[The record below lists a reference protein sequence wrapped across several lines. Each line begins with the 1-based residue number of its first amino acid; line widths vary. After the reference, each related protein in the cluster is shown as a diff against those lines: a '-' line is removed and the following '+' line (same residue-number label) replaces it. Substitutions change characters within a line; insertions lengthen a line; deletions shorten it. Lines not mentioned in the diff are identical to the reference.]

1 MKKWWVTMLMMCLD
15 HLGVALVVD
24 VVAVAALKVVAAVLA
39 EIALIMVVRAVC
51 TVYDEVSLSPIWMVG
66 DELPVGVLRSMK
78 RTHRVELG
86 VHFIDRG
93 VANSL
98 EHR

>member
-1 MKKWWVTMLMMCLD
+1 MLMMCLD
-15 HLGVALVVD
+15 HLGVALVVG
-24 VVAVAALKVVAAVLA
+24 VVAVAALKVVAAVLV

-51 TVYDEVSLSPIWMVG
+51 TVCDEVSLSPIWMVG

>member
-1 MKKWWVTMLMMCLD
+1 MLMMCLD

-24 VVAVAALKVVAAVLA
+24 VVAAAALKVAAAVLA

-51 TVYDEVSLSPIWMVG
+51 TVCDEFSLSPILMVG

-78 RTHRVELG
+78 LRIG
-86 VHFIDRG
+86 SG
-93 VANSL
+93 
-98 EHR
+98 

>member
-66 DELPVGVLRSMK
+66 DKLPIGGSGVYEAYASGRARCAFHGS
-78 RTHRVELG
+78 RHRQQ
-86 VHFIDRG
+86 
-93 VANSL
+93 S
-98 EHR
+98 

>member
-1 MKKWWVTMLMMCLD
+1 MLMMCLD

-24 VVAVAALKVVAAVLA
+24 VVAAAALKVAAAVLA

-51 TVYDEVSLSPIWMVG
+51 DEVSLSPIWMVG

>member
-39 EIALIMVVRAVC
+39 EFALIMVVRAVC
-51 TVYDEVSLSPIWMVG
+51 TVCDEVSPSPIWMVG
-66 DELPVGVLRSMK
+66 DKLPIGGIGVYEAYASGRARCAFHGS
-78 RTHRVELG
+78 RHRQQ
-86 VHFIDRG
+86 
-93 VANSL
+93 S
-98 EHR
+98 

>member
-1 MKKWWVTMLMMCLD
+1 MLMMCLD

-24 VVAVAALKVVAAVLA
+24 VVAAAALKVAAAVLA
-39 EIALIMVVRAVC
+39 EIALITVVRTVC
-51 TVYDEVSLSPIWMVG
+51 DEFSLSPIWMVG

-86 VHFIDRG
+86 VHFMDRG
-93 VANSL
+93 IANSL

>member
-1 MKKWWVTMLMMCLD
+1 MLMMCLD

-24 VVAVAALKVVAAVLA
+24 VVAVAALKVAAAVLA
-39 EIALIMVVRAVC
+39 EIALITVVRAVC
-51 TVYDEVSLSPIWMVG
+51 TVCDEFSLSSIWMVG
-66 DELPVGVLRSMK
+66 DELPVGVSRSMK

>member
-1 MKKWWVTMLMMCLD
+1 MLMMCLD

-51 TVYDEVSLSPIWMVG
+51 TVCDEVSLSPIWMVG
-66 DELPVGVLRSMK
+66 DELPVGY
-78 RTHRVELG
+78 
-86 VHFIDRG
+86 
-93 VANSL
+93 
-98 EHR
+98 

>member
-1 MKKWWVTMLMMCLD
+1 MLMMCLD

-24 VVAVAALKVVAAVLA
+24 VVAAAALKVAAEVLA
-39 EIALIMVVRAVC
+39 EIALITVVRAVC
-51 TVYDEVSLSPIWMVG
+51 TVCDEFSLSPIWMVG

>member
-24 VVAVAALKVVAAVLA
+24 VVEVAALKVVAAVLA

-51 TVYDEVSLSPIWMVG
+51 DEVSLSPIWMVG
-66 DELPVGVLRSMK
+66 DKLPIGGIGVYEAYASGRARCAFHGS
-78 RTHRVELG
+78 RHRQQ
-86 VHFIDRG
+86 
-93 VANSL
+93 S
-98 EHR
+98 

>member
-1 MKKWWVTMLMMCLD
+1 MLMMCLD

-24 VVAVAALKVVAAVLA
+24 VVAAAALKVAAAVLA
-39 EIALIMVVRAVC
+39 EIALITVVRAVC
-51 TVYDEVSLSPIWMVG
+51 TVCDEFSLSSIWMVG

>member
-1 MKKWWVTMLMMCLD
+1 MLMMCLD

-51 TVYDEVSLSPIWMVG
+51 DEVSLFPIWMVG
-66 DELPVGVLRSMK
+66 DKLPIGGIGVYEAYASGRARCAFHGS
-78 RTHRVELG
+78 RHRQQ
-86 VHFIDRG
+86 
-93 VANSL
+93 S
-98 EHR
+98 

>member
-1 MKKWWVTMLMMCLD
+1 MKRWWVTMLMMRMD

-51 TVYDEVSLSPIWMVG
+51 DEVSLSPIWMVG
-66 DELPVGVLRSMK
+66 DKLPIGGIGVYEAYASGRARCAFHGS
-78 RTHRVELG
+78 RHRQQ
-86 VHFIDRG
+86 
-93 VANSL
+93 S
-98 EHR
+98 